1 MSNKRNSSRHLE
13 QNYLFVRKVCLL
25 MVYNYSHKRKMKIK
39 LILKG
44 VLLYVTAF
52 AVILFIEG
60 VDSIYDNGLFIQFII
75 ACAALCYACYRLISE
90 EELEILTFN
99 KWFNKLEE

>member
-1 MSNKRNSSRHLE
+1 
-13 QNYLFVRKVCLL
+13 
-25 MVYNYSHKRKMKIK
+25 MKIK

-52 AVILFIEG
+52 VVILFIGG
-60 VDSIYDNGLFIQFII
+60 VDSIYDNGWFIQFII
-75 ACAALCYACYRLISE
+75 ACVALCYTCYKLISE

>member
-1 MSNKRNSSRHLE
+1 MKR
-13 QNYLFVRKVCLL
+13 F
-25 MVYNYSHKRKMKIK
+25 K

-44 VLLYVTAF
+44 VLLWITAF
-52 AVILFIEG
+52 AVILFMTG

-90 EELEILTFN
+90 EELKILTFN